1 MACGGHWGD
10 SLFLFYLRLAATAPN
25 QQQGQSN
32 LGDEKPGASSATA
45 RLAQSVERKARN
57 LVVVGSSPTVG
68 VYMFRPEVLFF
79 NWLVSSAAPLEMHA
93 KIQIASSTRDTQT
106 GNIQTQNLPTSSNLS

>member
-1 MACGGHWGD
+1 MVVTGVTLY
-10 SLFLFYLRLAATAPN
+10 SFFYLRLAATAPN

-45 RLAQSVERKARN
+45 RLAQSVERKALN

-68 VYMFRPEVLFF
+68 VYMFRPGVLFF
-79 NWLVSSAAPLEMHA
+79 NWLCGEPKRLGGGSGGL
-93 KIQIASSTRDTQT
+93 
-106 GNIQTQNLPTSSNLS
+106 G